1 MPRFQFSMV
10 NHGPKLLNRK
20 LQKSLT
26 SFKLHIVLN
35 RMINSHTILLS
46 PALDINHPFVY
57 RIVPSSHLAVWV
69 TRLTVR
75 VLQYLCSALI
85 LLNAGSKHRWSA
97 TGNSYMPKRSHKVLP
112 FSEKEKVLD
121 SIRKL
126 SYAEVAKVYCKKK
139 SWRRKKKIIQF
150 CCLPSDCKSYV
161 HRAISD

>member
-20 LQKSLT
+20 FQKSLT

-57 RIVPSSHLAVWV
+57 RIVPSSHLALWV
-69 TRLTVR
+69 TRLSWYRDTCVQP
-75 VLQYLCSALI
+75 LFYLMLAP
-85 LLNAGSKHRWSA
+85 KHRWSA
-97 TGNSYMPKRSHKVLP
+97 TVNSYMPKRSHKVLP
-112 FSEKEKVLD
+112 LSEKEKVLD
-121 SIRKL
+121 SIRKI

-150 CCLPSDCKSYV
+150 CCHPSDCKSYV
-161 HRAISD
+161 HRARSG